1 MTRALWVFFLSAL
14 CLQGCAKVSFESS
27 NRVPTYVSTKPDHTH
42 RFSVVGKKDFY
53 FFGMIPAKQVVDLSE
68 VMSSAGVLTSAG
80 LQVEDFQTFNDK
92 VLALLTLGFY
102 TPRHYRVKAWGQ
114 LQQEDVR

>member
-1 MTRALWVFFLSAL
+1 MTRFSWVFLL
-14 CLQGCAKVSFESS
+14 CTLLLTGCAKVAFEST
-27 NRVPTYVSTKPDHTH
+27 NRVPTYVSTKPDHTN

-53 FFGMIPAKQVVDLSE
+53 FFGMIPSKHIVDLSE

-80 LQVEDFQTFNDK
+80 LQVEDFQTISDK
-92 VLALLTLGFY
+92 AWALFTLGIY

-114 LQQEDVR
+114 LQQESGR